1 MPTPIKKSAIVIKNT
16 FVIENAIKIVAIGIK
31 ESQQIAFVA
40 LNDLHRHTQRSFQN
54 FGGVIGAVAVVIG
67 VNRDAAGGGN
77 IIHKQHARILRK
89 FHRAWGLETAIW
101 DLIGKAC
108 GQPLYKLW
116 GGYTDRIRG
125 YASTIEVGT
134 PEERAQDTLGFIEE
148 GFRAIKLRL
157 HNDTLAEDIALAKAV
172 ADAANG
178 RMDLMADGN
187 QAQTPVTPSSQSGVI
202 WDLKRARYTARA
214 LEEMGFVWLEEP
226 LSRYDY
232 DGLASL
238 NTSVDLAIAGGENN
252 AYFHEYRTLL
262 ERNCYDILQPDA
274 LVSEGIGQ
282 LRKIAALAEVRTK
295 LGLPDPRAQ
304 AAAASAIRG
313 RVSLDPGARAK
324 VQPDDTVFIY
334 ATAPDSRM
342 PLAIVRIK
350 ASELPFEF
358 VLDDTK
364 AMNPQVRLSD
374 SPTLVMRAR
383 VSRSGQAQAQPDDLS
398 AEMTGVK
405 PGTKG
410 LHLILK

>member
-1 MPTPIKKSAIVIKNT
+1 MLFRSAQMKIARVETIAMRNVPTPRPLSFAWDPGEVTTATSFIVIKVHADNGLVGYGHNYLT
-16 FVIENAIKIVAIGIK
+16 DQVA
-31 ESQQIAFVA
+31 
-40 LNDLHRHTQRSFQN
+40 
-54 FGGVIGAVAVVIG
+54 
-67 VNRDAAGGGN
+67 AAGSRLVGMDVFATE
-77 IIHKQHARILRK
+77 QHARILRK

-134 PEERAQDTLGFIEE
+134 PDERAQDTLGFIEE

-238 NTSVDLAIAGGENN
+238 NTSVD
-252 AYFHEYRTLL
+252 
-262 ERNCYDILQPDA
+262 Q
-274 LVSEGIGQ
+274 IG
-282 LRKIAALAEVRTK
+282 
-295 LGLPDPRAQ
+295 RAH
-304 AAAASAIRG
+304 
-313 RVSLDPGARAK
+313 V
-324 VQPDDTVFIY
+324 
-334 ATAPDSRM
+334 
-342 PLAIVRIK
+342 
-350 ASELPFEF
+350 
-358 VLDDTK
+358 
-364 AMNPQVRLSD
+364 
-374 SPTLVMRAR
+374 
-383 VSRSGQAQAQPDDLS
+383 
-398 AEMTGVK
+398 
-405 PGTKG
+405 
-410 LHLILK
+410 

>member
-1 MPTPIKKSAIVIKNT
+1 MKITRVETIVMRNVPTPRPLSFAWDPGEVTKSTSFIVIK
-16 FVIENAIKIVAIGIK
+16 VHADSGIVGYGHNYLTD
-31 ESQQIAFVA
+31 QVA
-40 LNDLHRHTQRSFQN
+40 
-54 FGGVIGAVAVVIG
+54 
-67 VNRDAAGGGN
+67 AAGSRLIGMDVFATE
-77 IIHKQHARILRK
+77 QHARILRK

-148 GFRAIKLRL
+148 GFHAIKLRL

-238 NTSVDLAIAGGENN
+238 NSSVDLAIAGGENN

-282 LRKIAALAEVRTK
+282 LRKIAALAEVRAK
-295 LGLPDPRAQ
+295 LCVPHHGGGGICTYAHLHF
-304 AAAASAIRG
+304 SAG
-313 RVSLDPGARAK
+313 VP
-324 VQPDDTVFIY
+324 
-334 ATAPDSRM
+334 
-342 PLAIVRIK
+342 
-350 ASELPFEF
+350 
-358 VLDDTK
+358 
-364 AMNPQVRLSD
+364 N
-374 SPTLVMRAR
+374 SPWVEIMR
-383 VSRSGQAQAQPDDLS
+383 D
-398 AEMTGVK
+398 K
-405 PGTKG
+405 PGEFPWPAALVPTVPMMVDKDG
-410 LHLILK
+410 NVPLPSGPGIGINLDEDFIRKHAT